1 METISVIIWGLH
13 SVCSSHKVAG
23 HMEYCY
29 DDFYD
34 AYYFSDILDP
44 QELLFYGSNSDIL
57 LNVSFVFHDGA

>member
-1 METISVIIWGLH
+1 
-13 SVCSSHKVAG
+13 
-23 HMEYCY
+23 MEYCY

-44 QELLFYGSNSDIL
+44 QQLLFYGSNSDIL